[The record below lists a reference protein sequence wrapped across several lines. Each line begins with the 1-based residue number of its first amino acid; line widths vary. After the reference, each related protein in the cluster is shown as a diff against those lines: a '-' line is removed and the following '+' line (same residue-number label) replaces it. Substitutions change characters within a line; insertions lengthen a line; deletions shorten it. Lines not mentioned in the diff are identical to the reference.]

1 MHHYLWN
8 WQSAHLER
16 YNQCWKVCTCFRM
29 THVPIQMTSFSVY
42 QCGFIVKDSKLACSA
57 DLLLVE
63 NICYIMKWENGTT
76 LFSQKSFWKIFSMFI
91 CKFSIFPG
99 FFFKFH
105 KEMYHVSPFHPPS
118 TFSLP
123 LQPFLEDTEILVG
136 SFYGTACNYTA
147 ITFVRRIKETE
158 TLLWTRSLYKQN
170 CSLYKTHVASDCM
183 LLITT
188 WNSLTST
195 LHHSY
200 FAFYLASLSTVFIYP
215 YLCLLGLQ
223 RIFYYAKTRIS
234 PFN

>member
-76 LFSQKSFWKIFSMFI
+76 LFSQKSFWEIFSMFI

-99 FFFKFH
+99 FFLNFIKKCTMFH
-105 KEMYHVSPFHPPS
+105 LFIPR
-118 TFSLP
+118 P
-123 LQPFLEDTEILVG
+123 LFLCL
-136 SFYGTACNYTA
+136 S
-147 ITFVRRIKETE
+147 
-158 TLLWTRSLYKQN
+158 
-170 CSLYKTHVASDCM
+170 
-183 LLITT
+183 
-188 WNSLTST
+188 
-195 LHHSY
+195 
-200 FAFYLASLSTVFIYP
+200 SLSLKTQRSSWDHFTGQRVITQLLHLWEESRRQRPCFEQDHCISRTALFTRHTWHRIAC
-215 YLCLLGLQ
+215 YL
-223 RIFYYAKTRIS
+223 
-234 PFN
+234 